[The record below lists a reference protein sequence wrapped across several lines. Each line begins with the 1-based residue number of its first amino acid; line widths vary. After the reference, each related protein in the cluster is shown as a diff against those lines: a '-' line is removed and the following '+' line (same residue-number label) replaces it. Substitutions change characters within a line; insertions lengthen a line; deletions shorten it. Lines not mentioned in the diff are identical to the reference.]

1 MRASSPRPPGFS
13 RAVSRPSRAFI
24 ARRGGALGRAP
35 RRGALGS
42 FAPRASRGGSNDD
55 GSFDLSTLA
64 ERVADLRRQEASGS
78 SATMRVIVLD
88 ATLPGQRL
96 GLRFDAKDAK
106 RRLHAGTELG
116 PLAEVG
122 DTFCMLGQA
131 PSSGQIIPMGVEVRL
146 ARVEPFPDGSG
157 DVEVELRGIRRV
169 RIEGQPFNENGVAM
183 AKVTFMDWAP
193 EDTPSAPADLA
204 DQDLANI
211 RGSHPAAGDR
221 EYLEEKLRG
230 MLPSD
235 DEDEEGEE
243 ESTRPTRPNPADER
257 RPPRAKK
264 SKLDAL
270 DPESAAL
277 ASALPSLAREWER
290 LVREGGH
297 ERREGHLDLVKSHIG
312 DVPPVEEPARL
323 AAWVG
328 ALINPIPALGVAYE
342 IRPALLMARDT
353 RGMLKV
359 ATEGITLSIER
370 LRKSNGE
377 QKNT

>member
-1 MRASSPRPPGFS
+1 
-13 RAVSRPSRAFI
+13 
-24 ARRGGALGRAP
+24 
-35 RRGALGS
+35 
-42 FAPRASRGGSNDD
+42 
-55 GSFDLSTLA
+55 
-64 ERVADLRRQEASGS
+64 
-78 SATMRVIVLD
+78 
-88 ATLPGQRL
+88 
-96 GLRFDAKDAK
+96 
-106 RRLHAGTELG
+106 
-116 PLAEVG
+116 
-122 DTFCMLGQA
+122 
-131 PSSGQIIPMGVEVRL
+131 
-146 ARVEPFPDGSG
+146 
-157 DVEVELRGIRRV
+157 
-169 RIEGQPFNENGVAM
+169 M

-243 ESTRPTRPNPADER
+243 ESKGPTRPNPADER
-257 RPPRAKK
+257 RPPRVKK

-328 ALINPIPALGVAYE
+328 ALINPIPALGVASKSGPRCHGE
-342 IRPALLMARDT
+342 DT
-353 RGMLKV
+353 RGCSRWPPR
-359 ATEGITLSIER
+359 ASP
-370 LRKSNGE
+370 
-377 QKNT
+377 